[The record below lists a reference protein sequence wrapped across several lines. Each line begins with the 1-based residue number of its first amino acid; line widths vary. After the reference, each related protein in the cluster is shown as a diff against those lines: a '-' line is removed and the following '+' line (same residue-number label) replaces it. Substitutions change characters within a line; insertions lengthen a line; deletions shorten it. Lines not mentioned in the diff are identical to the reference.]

1 MSKDKRDD
9 QPCANCHGHGERCE
23 HCDETGRMTATQV
36 EDYNRW
42 AQENADLGGF

>member
-9 QPCANCHGHGERCE
+9 QPCANCHGAGEGCD
-23 HCDETGRMTATQV
+23 HCNETGRMTAAQV